1 MKNGMHCLQIISFS
15 ASANKLSTIQKMAGE
30 YARLLM
36 EELDPSNL
44 GYIKVITLTTTSDD
58 QTNF

>member
-44 GYIKVITLTTTSDD
+44 GYIKVINYTY
-58 QTNF
+58 NHIR